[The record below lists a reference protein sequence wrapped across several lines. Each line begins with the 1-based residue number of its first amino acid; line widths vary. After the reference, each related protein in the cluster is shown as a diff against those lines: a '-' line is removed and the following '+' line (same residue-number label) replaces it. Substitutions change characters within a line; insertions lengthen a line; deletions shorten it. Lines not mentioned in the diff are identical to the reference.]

1 MENQMSFTSHAQ
13 ARVQQR
19 GIKKEVIDFI
29 LMEADQDKPAGRGCR
44 SLFVSKRKLAK
55 LVKNNELMPKFAS
68 RVSGVVIVEAEDE
81 IVTIYHK
88 SRRLH

>member
-1 MENQMSFTSHAQ
+1 MENQMGYTSHAQ